1 MFAGDGAIPLEA
13 ARLGCETYAVELNP
27 VAHLIEL
34 GTLTFLQRYGTTLAD
49 DVEKWGRS
57 ILSEVC
63 AQVSDLMG
71 RFPKINLSKRNQRNL
86 SYSAEDGKLSET
98 SENLSIVAYYWTR
111 TAPCPKP
118 SCRATV
124 PLYRQ
129 TWLRKKESGFVA
141 LKPEPDRKKKLR
153 SSGNARKSQSAV
165 QCREKQGGA
174 IPRFAETY
182 PQQDLTAVKGIRFAK
197 LALNRI

>member
-1 MFAGDGAIPLEA
+1 MFAGDRAIPLEA

-98 SENLSIVAYYWTR
+98 SENLSLLPTIGPEQHHVLSRLVEQRFPYIGRLGCAKKNR
-111 TAPCPKP
+111 VSSHSNRSP
-118 SCRATV
+118 TV
-124 PLYRQ
+124 
-129 TWLRKKESGFVA
+129 K
-141 LKPEPDRKKKLR
+141 R
-153 SSGNARKSQSAV
+153 S
-165 QCREKQGGA
+165 
-174 IPRFAETY
+174 
-182 PQQDLTAVKGIRFAK
+182 
-197 LALNRI
+197 